1 MHRKIIA
8 AGIAIIALGG
18 VALAEAGPGPRTPP
32 LFLKLDRND
41 DAVLDKAEALQPR
54 QRRFAKMDA
63 NGDGR
68 LTTNEIDGFLKQRL
82 QRRLMRLRYR
92 MLARFDANGDGVISK
107 EEFTARAL
115 RRFARADLNGD
126 GRVTPEEL
134 RAARKFR
141 RHRMRRMRRAE
152 WRRHLWRMRPERPGM
167 HADAE

>member
-8 AGIAIIALGG
+8 AGIAIVTLGG
-18 VALAEAGPGPRTPP
+18 VALAEQGPAPHTPP

-41 DAVLDKAEALQPR
+41 DAVLDKVEALQPR

-63 NGDGR
+63 NGDGK
-68 LTTNEIDGFLKQRL
+68 LTTDEIDGFLKQRL
-82 QRRLMRLRYR
+82 RHRLVRLRYR
-92 MLARFDANGDGVISK
+92 MLARFDANGDGIISR

-115 RRFARADLNGD
+115 RRFARADLNKD

-141 RHRMRRMRRAE
+141 RHRMRRAK
-152 WRRHLWRMRPERPGM
+152 WRRHLRRMHREQPGM
-167 HADAE
+167 HAE